1 MTKKEEIK
9 KKPSQTDRIE
19 IFAQAIVSGKTQA
32 AAYRA
37 AYPTSLK
44 WKDDSVHHKASE
56 MARSAQVLSRIEEI
70 RAALKEK
77 ALWTIEESVK
87 LIKEIATDYSYRG
100 SERMSA
106 LKELNAMFGYNSPV
120 KIDHSSTDGTM
131 TPKPVLDVSKLSE
144 ATMKELLEARG
155 VPS

>member
-32 AAYRA
+32 DAYRL

-56 MARSAQVLSRIEEI
+56 MARDVQVLARLAELRKAVE
-70 RAALKEK
+70 KK
-77 ALWTIEESVK
+77 ALWSIEESVK
-87 LIKEIATDYSYRG
+87 ILKEIATGDSYKG
-100 SERMSA
+100 SERTA
-106 LKELNAMFGYNSPV
+106 ATKELNAMFGYN
-120 KIDHSSTDGTM
+120 KFNIDHSSTDGTM
-131 TPKPVLDVSKLSE
+131 TPKPALDVSKLSE
-144 ATMKELLEARG
+144 QSMKELLAARG
-155 VPS
+155 QNV

>member
-9 KKPSQTDRIE
+9 KKPSQSDRIE
-19 IFAQAIVSGKTQA
+19 IFAQAIVAGKTQSD
-32 AAYRA
+32 AYRA
-37 AYPTSLK
+37 AYPASQK
-44 WKDDSVHHKASE
+44 WKDEAVHPKASE
-56 MARSAQVLSRIEEI
+56 MAKNDTVLIRMKEL
-70 RAALKEK
+70 RAALQEK

-87 LIKEIATDYSYRG
+87 LIKEIATDYSYKG

-131 TPKPVLDVSKLSE
+131 TPKPALDVSKLSE

>member
-9 KKPSQTDRIE
+9 KKSSQTDRIE

-32 AAYRA
+32 DAYRA
-37 AYPTSLK
+37 AYPASQK
-44 WKDDSVHHKASE
+44 WKDEAVYPKASE
-56 MARSAQVLSRIEEI
+56 MAKNDTVLVRIEQLRKEL
-70 RAALKEK
+70 AAT